1 MTDEPE
7 TIYIGADL
15 PDGLPFM
22 PKRFREGFAKALRL
36 AALFDGAPQRCR
48 RKACRRAN
56 RCHLTIGDKGEGD
69 CPGGMSMKAIDNAVM
84 MLWFITTLAN
94 PEETRT

>member
-1 MTDEPE
+1 MTDQPE
-7 TIYIGADL
+7 TIDIDF
-15 PDGLPFM
+15 DFSDRFPFM
-22 PKRFREGFAKALRL
+22 PSRSREVFAKALRL

-69 CPGGMSMKAIDNAVM
+69 CPGGMSMKAIDNAAM
-84 MLWFITTLAN
+84 MLLFIAVLAN
-94 PEETRT
+94 PEEFRL